1 MGKVGKE
8 SKSTAPRGGA
18 AQPATALHTPVLCE
32 GCGDALEEGQWAVQ
46 FPHSG
51 KGCHL
56 SCLEDPLS
64 LGMAAKLAALKTGEK
79 VLARIMLTVPAVDLE
94 HEPETVP
101 SFALVE
107 LGKNLKDV
115 RRELRAAQG
124 ESGQLKLQLADARA
138 GRNRESA
145 FYISACKERDE
156 ANSESEAALDERDAA
171 LAELKIVKTLEQ
183 QLQQTIKNLRVEVSA
198 RAEQT
203 RVLMGRT
210 VDTLNEDQRKNLRAD
225 LEAALKR
232 VDTWQAAEEAVGKK
246 RPELRCPLSLHER
259 LMHDPVMTLDGRT
272 YERLAITRH
281 FEMLM
286 RAKKPIESP
295 QKDPLASALVVPN
308 VTLKKHIVAMVQE
321 KAEELAAGS
330 GGKRRRED

>member
-1 MGKVGKE
+1 MRRSTKVN
-8 SKSTAPRGGA
+8 R
-18 AQPATALHTPVLCE
+18 
-32 GCGDALEEGQWAVQ
+32 
-46 FPHSG
+46 
-51 KGCHL
+51 
-56 SCLEDPLS
+56 
-64 LGMAAKLAALKTGEK
+64 
-79 VLARIMLTVPAVDLE
+79 
-94 HEPETVP
+94 
-101 SFALVE
+101 
-107 LGKNLKDV
+107 
-115 RRELRAAQG
+115 
-124 ESGQLKLQLADARA
+124 QLKLELADARA
-138 GRNRESA
+138 GRDRESA

-156 ANSESEAALDERDAA
+156 ANYECDAA
-171 LAELKIVKTLEQ
+171 LAEQ
-183 QLQQTIKNLRVEVSA
+183 QGLQQTIKNLRVEVSA

-203 RVLMGRT
+203 RVLMGST

-246 RPELRCPLSLHER
+246 RPELCCPLSLHER

-272 YERLAITRH
+272 YERLAINKH
-281 FEMLM
+281 FEMLV
-286 RAKKPIESP
+286 RSKQPIMSP

>member
-94 HEPETVP
+94 HELETVP
-101 SFALVE
+101 TFALVE

-145 FYISACKERDE
+145 LYISACKERDE
-156 ANSESEAALDERDAA
+156 LNSECDAA
-171 LAELKIVKTLEQ
+171 LAEQ
-183 QLQQTIKNLRVEVSA
+183 QGLQQTIKNLRVEVSA
-198 RAEQT
+198 AKEQT

-210 VDTLNEDQRKNLRAD
+210 VDTLNEDQLKSLRAD
-225 LEAALKR
+225 LEAALQR
-232 VDTWQAAEEAVGKK
+232 VDAWQAAEEAVGKK
-246 RPELRCPLSLHER
+246 RPELCCPLSLHER

-281 FEMLM
+281 FEMLV

-295 QKDPLASALVVPN
+295 QKDPLASALLVPN
-308 VTLKKHIVAMVQE
+308 ATLKKHIVAMVQK
-321 KAEELAAGS
+321 KATALAADGTGE

>member
-1 MGKVGKE
+1 
-8 SKSTAPRGGA
+8 
-18 AQPATALHTPVLCE
+18 VLCE

-56 SCLEDPLS
+56 GCWEDPLS
-64 LGMAAKLAALKTGEK
+64 PGMAAKLAALKTGEK

-94 HEPETVP
+94 HELETVP
-101 SFALVE
+101 TLALVE

-124 ESGQLKLQLADARA
+124 ESGQLKLELADARA
-138 GRNRESA
+138 GRDRESA

-156 ANSESEAALDERDAA
+156 ANYECDAA
-171 LAELKIVKTLEQ
+171 LAEQ
-183 QLQQTIKNLRVEVSA
+183 QGLQQTIKNLRVEVSA

-203 RVLMGRT
+203 RVLMGST

-232 VDTWQAAEEAVGKK
+232 VDTWQAAEEAVAKK
-246 RPELRCPLSLHER
+246 RPELCCPLSLHER

-272 YERLAITRH
+272 YERLAINKH
-281 FEMLM
+281 FEMLVRSKQPVM
-286 RAKKPIESP
+286 SP

>member
-94 HEPETVP
+94 HELETVP
-101 SFALVE
+101 TFALVE

-124 ESGQLKLQLADARA
+124 ESGKLKLELADARA

-156 ANSESEAALDERDAA
+156 LNSECDAA
-171 LAELKIVKTLEQ
+171 LAEQ
-183 QLQQTIKNLRVEVSA
+183 QGLQQTIKNLRVEVSA
-198 RAEQT
+198 AKEQT

-210 VDTLNEDQRKNLRAD
+210 VDTLNEDQLKSLRAD
-225 LEAALKR
+225 LEAALQR
-232 VDTWQAAEEAVGKK
+232 VDAWQAAEEAVAKEC
-246 RPELRCPLSLHER
+246 PDLCCPLSLHER
-259 LMHDPVMTLDGRT
+259 LMHDPVYTVDGRT

-281 FEMLM
+281 FEMLV